1 MAWKEVLSGVLIL
14 SGAIFMALGALG
26 LLRLPDLYLR
36 MSASS
41 KAATL
46 GAALA
51 LAGGALHFNEFEVWS
66 RAAAATFFLFLTA
79 PAAAHLI
86 GRAGYIE
93 GVALFGRTH
102 TDELAGRYCKDSKVL
117 RSEPDPSEAPDP
129 NEAPD
134 SSEAP
139 GAGRGSGSA
148 D

>member
-1 MAWKEVLSGVLIL
+1 V
-14 SGAIFMALGALG
+14 
-26 LLRLPDLYLR
+26 
-36 MSASS
+36 
-41 KAATL
+41 
-46 GAALA
+46 
-51 LAGGALHFNEFEVWS
+51 HFNEFEVWS

-117 RSEPDPSEAPDP
+117 RSEPDPSG
-129 NEAPD
+129 APD
-134 SSEAP
+134 SSEAR